1 MESNNKTEEILQA
14 QENAIAQSTP
24 LWMICLI
31 CASFS
36 LLSAVATYYCIS
48 NIDANK
54 KMAIIDMNLLMK
66 TKLLQLQQSP
76 GDMKAVEA
84 DASAFS
90 EALKNQFSQYN
101 AAGVLLVNSQAVLN
115 KPSGIEDVTASVA
128 KSVGLQ
134 LPTK

>member
-128 KSVGLQ
+128 KDVGLQ

>member
-1 MESNNKTEEILQA
+1 LETNKNSEEILQA
-14 QENAIAQSTP
+14 QENTAAQSTP

-36 LLSAVATYYCIS
+36 LLSAVATYYCIT

-66 TKLLQLQQSP
+66 IKLLQLQQSP

-90 EALKNQFSQYN
+90 ESLKKQFSQYS

-115 KPSGIEDVTASVA
+115 KPSGIEDVTENVA
-128 KSVGLQ
+128 KGIGLQ
-134 LPTK
+134 LPAK

>member
-128 KSVGLQ
+128 KGVGLQ

>member
-1 MESNNKTEEILQA
+1 LESNNKTEEILQA

-31 CASFS
+31 SASFS

-101 AAGVLLVNSQAVLN
+101 AAGVLLVNSQAILN

-128 KSVGLQ
+128 NGVGLQ
-134 LPTK
+134 LPAK

>member
-1 MESNNKTEEILQA
+1 
-14 QENAIAQSTP
+14 
-24 LWMICLI
+24 
-31 CASFS
+31 
-36 LLSAVATYYCIS
+36 
-48 NIDANK
+48 
-54 KMAIIDMNLLMK
+54 MAIIDMNLLMK

-128 KSVGLQ
+128 KGVGLQ

>member
-36 LLSAVATYYCIS
+36 LLSAVATYYCVT
-48 NIDANK
+48 NIDASK

-66 TKLLQLQQSP
+66 TKLSQLQQSSA
-76 GDMKAVEA
+76 DMKAVEA

-90 EALKNQFSQYN
+90 ESLKNQFSQYN

-115 KPSGIEDVTASVA
+115 KPSGIEDVTANVA
-128 KSVGLQ
+128 KSIGLQ

>member
-1 MESNNKTEEILQA
+1 METNQKTDEILHA
-14 QENAIAQSTP
+14 EETAIAQSTP

-36 LLSAVATYYCIS
+36 LLSAVATYYCVT
-48 NIDANK
+48 NIDASK

-66 TKLLQLQQSP
+66 TKLSQLQQSSA
-76 GDMKAVEA
+76 DMKAVEA

-90 EALKNQFSQYN
+90 ESLKNQFSQYN

-115 KPSGIEDVTASVA
+115 KPSGIEDVTANVA
-128 KSVGLQ
+128 KSIGLQ